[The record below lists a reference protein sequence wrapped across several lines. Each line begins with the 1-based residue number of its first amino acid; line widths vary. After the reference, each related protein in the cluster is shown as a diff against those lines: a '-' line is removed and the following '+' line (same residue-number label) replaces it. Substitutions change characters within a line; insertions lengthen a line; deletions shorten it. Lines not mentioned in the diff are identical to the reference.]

1 LAVILPNLDRIA
13 KADPKLGEA
22 LKKAQDYLNS
32 NVALVPGNR
41 VQPPAFVN
49 PTRRPG

>member
-32 NVALVPGNR
+32 NVSLAPGNR
-41 VQPPAFVN
+41 VLPPVFVT
-49 PTRRPG
+49 PTQRPG